1 MAAVLLKIEIIKI
14 DAVLKI
20 NLKPTIWRSHGVVKL
35 YHKLF
40 IVCNIAF

>member
-1 MAAVLLKIEIIKI
+1 MVAALLKIEIIKI

-20 NLKPTIWRSHGVVKL
+20 NLKPAIWRSHGVTKL
-35 YHKLF
+35 YHKLL